1 MARPAEEAQTAW
13 CRRACTIIAPLAR
26 AREKESQALSLS
38 LGASSLDAILAS
50 SLDEILSIP
59 WVTLESKGSF
69 FLVDPEDAG
78 SLLLTT
84 HRGLASPLLAS
95 CARVPLGRCM
105 CGRAAASRTIVF
117 ADRVDD
123 RHDITYDGMGPHG
136 HYCIPVLIENRLL
149 GVLNLYVKEG
159 YARNP
164 QDDTFLTAMASALA
178 LCIDRKKK
186 DEELLRS
193 VARLRAAMDGV
204 VSVLARTLESRDP
217 YTAGHQR
224 RVASIAASGA
234 VIQVDDVK
242 ASCKADPTLSDIMA
256 QGIMPFL
263 TCTVFSRTDEDL
275 KAKPIDLREA
285 RVSALV
291 NLAGPAEL
299 VWGTAFEG
307 LAEVEVPLMMAFTT
321 TDEAVKYDT
330 GPALAYDVYPAPKYF
345 LSFAGGNH
353 GNFGHIDPEFFAGAA
368 AQIPQDC
375 AYRALVDLMAGE
387 PAGPPA
393 LAEADQHRFVMAAS
407 AAFLQ
412 KHLAGAT
419 GCDPYLEPAFF
430 TGLGDEV
437 LTFKKGQ

>member
-224 RVASIAASGA
+224 RVASIAAAVAVEMGLPESRVEGIRIAGIVHDLGKIAVPAEILSKPTRLNPAEMSLVQAHSQVGFDILKDIEFPWAIAESVLQHHERMDGSGYPRGLKGDQILLDARILA
-234 VIQVDDVK
+234 VADVVEAMASHRPYRASLGLEK
-242 ASCKADPTLSDIMA
+242 ALEEI
-256 QGIMPFL
+256 
-263 TCTVFSRTDEDL
+263 
-275 KAKPIDLREA
+275 EA
-285 RVSALV
+285 RKGS
-291 NLAGPAEL
+291 
-299 VWGTAFEG
+299 
-307 LAEVEVPLMMAFTT
+307 
-321 TDEAVKYDT
+321 
-330 GPALAYDVYPAPKYF
+330 VY
-345 LSFAGGNH
+345 
-353 GNFGHIDPEFFAGAA
+353 DPEVATACLRLFRVRGY
-368 AQIPQDC
+368 QIP
-375 AYRALVDLMAGE
+375 A
-387 PAGPPA
+387 
-393 LAEADQHRFVMAAS
+393 
-407 AAFLQ
+407 
-412 KHLAGAT
+412 
-419 GCDPYLEPAFF
+419 
-430 TGLGDEV
+430 
-437 LTFKKGQ
+437 